1 MTRPDDPVAPVSVG
15 GDTGPVVGDA
25 VESTELSPPMPG
37 SGLGSLVGGPHWRSA
52 QLLLQQLVVGVGVL
66 NVVVLFALVV
76 VRSGGDDPSAAV
88 ADDGRLVAE
97 ESDSTAPSEQITT
110 TTALETSEEDS
121 AEEEREADQEVRDPF
136 APAVPDP
143 FEPTVNEVQPEA
155 KYLGAL
161 VAHRITNYES
171 TSTLD
176 DVLGSV
182 DPVGPEFVDAMVLE
196 VQSVHHPGMW
206 SRGTVEYAQLGG
218 WLDNRISIIVV
229 IRQEIGRENSG
240 SPERVETRTMEIR
253 LAGSA
258 AGGWTLET
266 IASVG
271 GRPIDR
277 PIDLDP
283 IAAAVVDHER
293 IDLPDTAV
301 WDVYEGK
308 IDRQLLELMLDIA
321 DRMSYSVVVFQTG
334 HAYHVFGTD
343 RVSNHSAG
351 RAVDIYSFESKLV
364 IDSHDRSSDLY
375 ALSEWIVSRYD
386 IREFGSPWRFPD
398 AVAHTFTNEVHHD
411 HVHVGVFQYPT
422 SPDPPPSTT
431 TTVSPSTTTTV
442 SPSTT
447 TTTTTP
453 PTTTTTTSPPAEE

>member
-1 MTRPDDPVAPVSVG
+1 MTRPDDPEAPVSVG
-15 GDTGPVVGDA
+15 GNIGPVAGDA
-25 VESTELSPPMPG
+25 VEEPELSSLLP
-37 SGLGSLVGGPHWRSA
+37 SRGLGSLVDGLHRRSV

-66 NVVVLFALVV
+66 NVVVLLALVV
-76 VRSGGDDPSAAV
+76 VRSGGDDSSAV
-88 ADDGRLVAE
+88 ADDGRLGAE
-97 ESDSTAPSEQITT
+97 EPDTTAPSEPITT
-110 TTALETSEEDS
+110 TIALETSGEDGTD
-121 AEEEREADQEVRDPF
+121 EEREADQEVRDAF
-136 APAVPDP
+136 APAVSDP
-143 FEPTVNEVQPEA
+143 FEPTANEVQPEA

-161 VAHRITNYES
+161 VAHRITNYEP

-182 DPVGPEFVDAMVLE
+182 DSVGPEFVDAMVLE
-196 VQSVHHPGMW
+196 VQAVHHPGMW

-240 SPERVETRTMEIR
+240 TPERVETRTMEIR

-258 AGGWTLET
+258 ADGWTLET

-277 PIDLDP
+277 PTDLDP
-283 IAAAVVDHER
+283 VAAAVVDHER

-308 IDRQLLELMLDIA
+308 IDRQLLELMLDLA

-351 RAVDIYSFESKLV
+351 RAVDIYSFDSKLV

-386 IREFGSPWRFPD
+386 IREFGSPWLFPE

-411 HVHVGVFQYPT
+411 HLHVGVFQYPT
-422 SPDPPPSTT
+422 SPDPPTTTTTTTVPPSTT
-431 TTVSPSTTTTV
+431 TTVPPSTT
-442 SPSTT
+442 
-447 TTTTTP
+447 
-453 PTTTTTTSPPAEE
+453 